1 MPGVLTAVLR
11 YAKVPSC
18 VGGLGSAPGHVR
30 GWPGKKVRH
39 FPFALM
45 CVGVL
50 VSCGRME
57 SPRPTPQDLRRVE
70 ADFAQ
75 AWEVTVRTL
84 TERGFEIRTFDRD
97 AGTIET
103 GWLTIN
109 PDYAAT
115 VLVTKRE
122 DRYCACG
129 RPGLGLAYRMKQAR
143 LSLLL
148 HPIRPGETGLRVEA
162 SFRTQRYSD
171 ALLWADRPLGEVEC
185 SSRGRLEEEIRVE
198 IQIRA
203 LSDQLERLRRGAH

>member
-1 MPGVLTAVLR
+1 
-11 YAKVPSC
+11 
-18 VGGLGSAPGHVR
+18 
-30 GWPGKKVRH
+30 
-39 FPFALM
+39 M
-45 CVGVL
+45 CVGIL
-50 VSCGRME
+50 GSCSRME
-57 SPRPTPQDLRRVE
+57 SPRHTPQDLRRVE

-84 TERGFEIRTFDRD
+84 TERGFEIRTLDRD

-129 RPGLGLAYRMKQAR
+129 RPGLGQAYRMKQAR

-171 ALLWADRPLGEVEC
+171 ALFWADRPLGEIEC
-185 SSRGRLEEEIRVE
+185 SSRGRLEEEVRVE

-203 LSDQLERLRRGAH
+203 LSDQLERLRRGAPH